1 MWNIPEVLATSFRVP
16 LPACKKFTSLIE
28 EECTLPFIA
37 RYRKEMVGNL
47 DIEVLRKMKS
57 SVEDLQ

>member
-1 MWNIPEVLATSFRVP
+1 MLAESFGVP
-16 LPACKKFTSLIE
+16 LNACKQFTSLIE

-37 RYRKEMVGNL
+37 RYRKEVVGNL

-57 SVEDLQ
+57 SMEELQ